1 MDHSLRVGEGTAT
14 RRLSG
19 SDTISFCFHAQGAR
33 NVQSHHALPSRPV
46 SPHFALF
53 FTVFSFILGSYPLQ
67 CLFGKLRPHDRS
79 LMSVTLPS
87 KSGYLEEIIHT
98 ECCSVF
104 SSSAHLCPPFG
115 IFCLSFAFCSKYFSW
130 VFL

>member
-33 NVQSHHALPSRPV
+33 NVQSHHAMPSRPV

-53 FTVFSFILGSYPLQ
+53 FYCVFVYFRLLSAAVFIRKITAARQ
-67 CLFGKLRPHDRS
+67 
-79 LMSVTLPS
+79 VTDVSDTS
-87 KSGYLEEIIHT
+87 KQI
-98 ECCSVF
+98 
-104 SSSAHLCPPFG
+104 G
-115 IFCLSFAFCSKYFSW
+115 IS
-130 VFL
+130 